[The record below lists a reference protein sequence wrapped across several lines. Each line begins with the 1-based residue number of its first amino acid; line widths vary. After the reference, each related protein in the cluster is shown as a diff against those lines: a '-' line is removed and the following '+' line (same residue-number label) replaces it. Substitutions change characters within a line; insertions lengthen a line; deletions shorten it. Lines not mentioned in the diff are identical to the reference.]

1 MVVCQREKE
10 DRERFHGSRVADIMT
25 QGYGQLDLRFLQNV
39 QIKVLDRSWE
49 RMPEQRWIH
58 PQDYV
63 GDSEEEEA

>member
-39 QIKVLDRSWE
+39 QIKVLDRS
-49 RMPEQRWIH
+49 
-58 PQDYV
+58 
-63 GDSEEEEA
+63 

>member
-39 QIKVLDRSWE
+39 QIKVLDRSPRE
-49 RMPEQRWIH
+49 NARTEVNSSSGLCR
-58 PQDYV
+58 
-63 GDSEEEEA
+63 